1 MSSSGLP
8 SDVGRATLINAG
20 LHDLTTPKMHS
31 PTCHHVAGGL
41 LLHLLTLT
49 MQFHQFLVGDSLEKL
64 GGYFLLHYS
73 TFADSF
79 PLGSRMLCVARTFLF
94 YLAASATSRLAALLI
109 DKDKQFC
116 RNYVSI

>member
-31 PTCHHVAGGL
+31 PTCHHAAGGL

-49 MQFHQFLVGDSLEKL
+49 LKQ

-79 PLGSRMLCVARTFLF
+79 PLGSRMLYVARTFLF
-94 YLAASATSRLAALLI
+94 CSTTSATDRSTAFRDAKINIFIGTWKFHFVILY
-109 DKDKQFC
+109 F
-116 RNYVSI
+116 